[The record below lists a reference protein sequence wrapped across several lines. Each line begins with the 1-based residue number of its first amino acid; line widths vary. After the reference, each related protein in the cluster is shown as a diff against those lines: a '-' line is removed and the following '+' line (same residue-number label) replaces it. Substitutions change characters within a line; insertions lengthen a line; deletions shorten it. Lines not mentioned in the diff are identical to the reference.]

1 MCYEELFVG
10 RWTTKKERQRVEPA
24 AHGEHPTPRTH
35 PDRPKPESEAPRR
48 PERERE
54 LEPV

>member
-10 RWTTKKERQRVEPA
+10 RWTTRKERQRVEPA
-24 AHGEHPTPRTH
+24 ARGERSTPGTH
-35 PDRPKPESEAPRR
+35 PDRPKPESEPPRR
-48 PERERE
+48 PERE

>member
-24 AHGEHPTPRTH
+24 AQGERTTPRTH
-35 PDRPKPESEAPRR
+35 PDRRKPESEPPRR
-48 PERERE
+48 SERERE

>member
-35 PDRPKPESEAPRR
+35 ADRPKPESEAPRR